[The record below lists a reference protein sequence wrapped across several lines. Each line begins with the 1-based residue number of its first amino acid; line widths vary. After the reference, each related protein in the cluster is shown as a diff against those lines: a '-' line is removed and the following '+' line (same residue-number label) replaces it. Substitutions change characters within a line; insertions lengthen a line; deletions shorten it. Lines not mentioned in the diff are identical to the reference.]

1 MAEIVD
7 GKAVLVGPD
16 GGLVQVDPKSVDAK
30 VSTGLYK
37 EASPELIAREDQA
50 IAAAEARRKHD
61 EELTSVGAQLETG
74 IKTGLNAVA
83 APAVWAAQKLG
94 LGDIR
99 NIGMTDSEA
108 AAYHQREAELAA
120 ANPIAAGV
128 GEVAGQA
135 VLAGAGGVSAGAR
148 ALAGRA
154 TTSALGRAT
163 AGAALEGGALGAAQ
177 AMEDPYADA
186 QHVLA
191 GGALGA
197 VLGGGIGAAT
207 HGAQAGLAKVFG
219 RPAIEEQAVRE
230 ARASMQ
236 RDAMGEGE
244 ALWDKVTAK
253 ASGAPKDLVE
263 EFGVKNP
270 QARKAAIDAVAHFDR
285 YTEETAFKM
294 QNISRELTQS
304 VDDVLEQV
312 RSSAMKREGIS
323 KLMGQELERAELPN
337 RTAHAVMEG
346 AGKMYSEL
354 LGDIKPIVASQKSNF
369 VRFTHTDNPM
379 SQWDHAMFGRYDANI
394 SPTERTY
401 GSHQWEIDPN
411 AKLTNVLE
419 LRKAIES
426 AAEEHGLPRGYDDV
440 DDLMKNINPRDIVDS
455 AGAWDDED
463 FMRWFYEHIQEQY
476 GISGVET
483 RDGAV
488 VFDKS
493 LIRKAVTENATEAA
507 RGINGLDRAS
517 LPEPLQRRLRALDR
531 YMSQRMRA
539 FDEAKDLSSKHA
551 LMNQTKQD
559 FDKVVRQLRQSANHQ
574 NLLAP
579 DKEAFQEVAD
589 KILKISD
596 ELRSTLES
604 PRIWGEKAAAA
615 QKEVNA
621 GWHEGGVDA
630 MNAFGNAFERN
641 TGKIDF
647 ETGRNVYDA
656 DAIKFKAAVSGFGR
670 TSGDV
675 AERAMQ
681 DYITNMRRMID
692 TVDKRYD
699 LTAGK
704 IRSLDTAKA
713 RLDELEKLYQNSS
726 KHIGMVNRWKELGN
740 YGAAASKNSA
750 LTGAIIGGG
759 FGPLGA
765 LGAVAGSAF
774 EAAANPTGRAA
785 NIANALLSKSVFQA
799 RERVASSLTNKVTKW
814 IDSGGKQPSS
824 LRADITSSAITA
836 FRGKYG
842 NDDKATQARIEQI
855 QEFDPAGISEHA
867 SDLPADV
874 AMQAGMVAQKAVDY
888 LRSKIP
894 PYMSAP
900 SLVRSG
906 RAPVMSRP
914 DQIQFARVMGTV
926 LDPTTAAKD
935 LIAGRLTPGQ
945 VDALR
950 EVYPSIYDDLRV
962 SAVAALGARNAKSE
976 PMPAQVR
983 QQLSMLLDLGDA
995 GDPVLS
1001 GQVADRIA
1009 QQVASSKAEQAQQ
1022 AQQAQKQRPPS
1033 GGPSKLAQAA
1043 RSPLES
1049 DMQQ

>member
-1 MAEIVD
+1 VAEIVD

-154 TTSALGRAT
+154 TTSALGRAAT
-163 AGAALEGGALGAAQ
+163 GAALEGGALGAAQ

-197 VLGGGIGAAT
+197 VLGGAIGAAG
-207 HGAQAGLAKVFG
+207 HGAESGLSKVFG
-219 RPAIEEQAVRE
+219 KSALEESAARE
-230 ARASMQ
+230 ARASIQ
-236 RDAMGEGE
+236 RDAAGEGE
-244 ALWDKVTAK
+244 AFWDSMTAK
-253 ASGAPKDLVE
+253 ASGAPKPLVE

-285 YTEETAFKM
+285 YTEDTAFKM
-294 QNISRELTQS
+294 QEITRDLTKS

-312 RSSAMKREGIS
+312 RSSTLKREGIS
-323 KLMGQELERAELPN
+323 KLMGQELEGDILAN
-337 RTAHAVMEG
+337 RTAAGVMKN
-346 AGKMYSEL
+346 AGEMYSDTL
-354 LGDIKPIVASQKSNF
+354 AG
-369 VRFTHTDNPM
+369 
-379 SQWDHAMFGRYDANI
+379 
-394 SPTERTY
+394 
-401 GSHQWEIDPN
+401 IDRD
-411 AKLTNVLE
+411 VL
-419 LRKAIES
+419 
-426 AAEEHGLPRGYDDV
+426 P
-440 DDLMKNINPRDIVDS
+440 
-455 AGAWDDED
+455 D
-463 FMRWFYEHIQEQY
+463 F
-476 GISGVET
+476 
-483 RDGAV
+483 
-488 VFDKS
+488 
-493 LIRKAVTENATEAA
+493 A
-507 RGINGLDRAS
+507 R
-517 LPEPLQRRLRALDR
+517 RRLDATDR
-531 YMSQRMRA
+531 WLQKQI
-539 FDEAKDLSSKHA
+539 EAVGDAPDLSSKHA
-551 LMNQTKQD
+551 LINETKQD
-559 FDKVVRQLRQSANHQ
+559 LDKTVRSLRKSAQ
-574 NLLAP
+574 NANLFHSDAAMVQ
-579 DKEAFQEVAD
+579 DVAD
-589 KILKISD
+589 RMLKVSD

-615 QKEVNA
+615 QREVNA

-630 MNAFGNAFERN
+630 MNAFGDAFERN
-641 TGKIDF
+641 TGKLDF

-656 DAIKFKAAVSGFGR
+656 DATKFKAAVSGFGR

-681 DYITNMRRMID
+681 DYIKNMRRMVD
-692 TVDKRYD
+692 SVDKRYD

-704 IRSLDTAKA
+704 INSLDTAKA
-713 RLDELEKLYQNSS
+713 RLNQLEKLYQDSS
-726 KHIGMVNRWKELGN
+726 KHIGMVNRWKELGSYN
-740 YGAAASKNSA
+740 QAGNAT
-750 LTGAIIGGG
+750 LTGAILGAGLGAGPVGAIAGGG
-759 FGPLGA
+759 YSA
-765 LGAVAGSAF
+765 L
-774 EAAANPTGRAA
+774 ANPTGAAA
-785 NIANALLSKSVFQA
+785 NLANSILSGSVFQA
-799 RERVASSLTNKVTKW
+799 RKRVAGALTNKVTRW
-814 IDSGGKQPSS
+814 IDAGGKAASS
-824 LRADITSSAITA
+824 ARADVTSAAITA
-836 FRGKYG
+836 FRGKYPT
-842 NDDKATQARIEQI
+842 DEKATQARIEQI
-855 QEFDPAGISEHA
+855 QKFDPAGISEHA

-962 SAVAALGARNAKSE
+962 SAVAALGARNSKSE

-1022 AQQAQKQRPPS
+1022 AQKQRPPS